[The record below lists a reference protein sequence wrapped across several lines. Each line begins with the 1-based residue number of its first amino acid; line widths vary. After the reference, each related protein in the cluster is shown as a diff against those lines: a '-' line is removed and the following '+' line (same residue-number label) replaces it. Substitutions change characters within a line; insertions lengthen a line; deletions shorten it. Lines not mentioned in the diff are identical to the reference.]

1 MALWTDLIDPATLTG
16 YARASLADYEERKGT
31 LARWLPNR
39 EVNDIV
45 VRFVAGSTG
54 LTEIAKFRAF
64 DAEPEIGKSIPGKRV
79 TLELPALGQNIPI
92 SEYQQLR
99 SRNATDEQMLVSVR
113 KTTDAVVRAVADAI
127 ERLRGIVLNTGK
139 ATIDQDNFKSDD
151 DFGRPAGHSVTAAT
165 PWSTLSVSRLA
176 DLESWVDTYIAAN
189 GEAPG
194 SMVMSQRVFRSLASG
209 TEFSTQLLN
218 GGSRPATAQN
228 VRDIISA
235 AGLPDIFIY
244 DRQVNVG
251 GTTTRVLPNDKL
263 LLLPAPVDP
272 NSPDG
277 TELGATFWG
286 QTLTSSELSWGIA
299 ASEQPGIVTG
309 LYRNE
314 KPPVIAEVI
323 SDAIALP
330 VLANAALSFSADVL

>member
-1 MALWTDLIDPATLTG
+1 MALWTDIIDPATLTG
-16 YARASLADYEERKGT
+16 YARASLAEYEAKKGT

-45 VRFVAGSTG
+45 VRFIAGSTG
-54 LTEIAKFRAF
+54 LTEVAKFRAY
-64 DAEPEIGKSIPGKRV
+64 DAEPEVGKALAGKRV
-79 TLELPALGQNIPI
+79 TLELPALGKNIPI

-99 SRNATDEQMLVSVR
+99 SRNATEDQMLVSIQ
-113 KTTDAVVRAVADAI
+113 KTTDAVVRSVADAI
-127 ERLRGIVLNTGK
+127 ERLRGIVLDTGK
-139 ATIDQDNFKSDD
+139 ATITQDNFLSED
-151 DFGRPAGHSVTAAT
+151 DFGRPAGHTVTAAT

-176 DLESWVDTYIAAN
+176 DLTAWSDTYIAAN

-194 SMVMSQRVFRSLASG
+194 ALVMSQRVFRALASG
-209 TEFSTQLLN
+209 SEFATQLLN
-218 GGSRPATAQN
+218 GGSRPASAQD
-228 VRDIISA
+228 VRDIVLA
-235 AGLPDIFIY
+235 AGLPEIFIY

-263 LLLPAPVDP
+263 LMLPAPVDP
-272 NSPDG
+272 NSADG

-286 QTLTSSELSWGIA
+286 QTLTSTELAWGIA
-299 ASEQPGIVTG
+299 PSDQPGIVAAT
-309 LYRNE
+309 YRGS